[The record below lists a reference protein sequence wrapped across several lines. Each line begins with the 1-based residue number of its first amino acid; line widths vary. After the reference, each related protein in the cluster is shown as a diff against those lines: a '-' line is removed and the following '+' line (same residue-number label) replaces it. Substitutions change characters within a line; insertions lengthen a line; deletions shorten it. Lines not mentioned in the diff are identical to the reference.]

1 MELSEIIEILDAYSN
16 EYLHERNMIKSKAFE
31 NIAKDLYKEFQAKK
45 KAIAEKAFIAGGD
58 LSDEE
63 WWLGEYATTENLKE
77 HERLKYKDFE
87 EWYKQ
92 EIEKE

>member
-1 MELSEIIEILDAYSN
+1 MKLSERLIKYAQDYATKEGHYLEVTKELTN
-16 EYLHERNMIKSKAFE
+16 ELITELKAE
-31 NIAKDLYKEFQAKK
+31 K

-77 HERLKYKDFE
+77 HERLKYKDFN

-92 EIEKE
+92 EIEGEEK